1 MARKPRLHV
10 PGGVYH
16 VMLRGNG
23 WKNIFYTQID
33 RDHLEELVG
42 EGVIRYG
49 HRIHA
54 YCWMRNHIHLAIQV
68 AEEPLSKI
76 VQNFSFRYARW
87 VNKKKREVGHV
98 FQGRYKSILVDKESY
113 LLQLV
118 RYIHLNPVRAG
129 LIDDVKDYRWCSHGA
144 YLGQFCRPG

>member
-76 VQNFSFRYARW
+76 VQNYSFRYARW
-87 VNKKKREVGHV
+87 LNNKNVR
-98 FQGRYKSILVDKESY
+98 LVMYFKAAIKLY
-113 LLQLV
+113 
-118 RYIHLNPVRAG
+118 
-129 LIDDVKDYRWCSHGA
+129 W
-144 YLGQFCRPG
+144 

>member
-1 MARKPRLHV
+1 MARKPKLHV

-23 WKNIFYTQID
+23 GKNIFYTQKD

-54 YCWMRNHIHLAIQV
+54 YCWMHNHIHLAIQFETWRS
-68 AEEPLSKI
+68 ASGTQRGQQPS
-76 VQNFSFRYARW
+76 ARATGS
-87 VNKKKREVGHV
+87 RCETT
-98 FQGRYKSILVDKESY
+98 SS
-113 LLQLV
+113 
-118 RYIHLNPVRAG
+118 PV
-129 LIDDVKDYRWCSHGA
+129 
-144 YLGQFCRPG
+144 